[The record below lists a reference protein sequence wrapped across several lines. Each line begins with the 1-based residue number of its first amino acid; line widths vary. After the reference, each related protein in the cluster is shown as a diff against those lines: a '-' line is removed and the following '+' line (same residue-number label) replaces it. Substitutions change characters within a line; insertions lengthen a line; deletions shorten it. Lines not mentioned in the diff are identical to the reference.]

1 MKAKKNPQNTPPD
14 ELTQAQA
21 KTELKRLA
29 QEIAAHDERYYQNDA
44 PTISDADYDAL
55 RRRNAA
61 IEARFPALV
70 LADSPSRRVGARP
83 ARGFAK
89 LRHAVPMLSLDNA
102 FSDEDVTDFVDR
114 IRRFLRL
121 PADEPLAFTA
131 EPKIDGLSLSLRYEG
146 GRLVNGA
153 TRGDG
158 IEGEDVTANVKTL
171 ENIPH
176 ELRGRRVPARCD
188 IRGEVYMTKSAFL
201 ALNERQQEAGK

>member
-1 MKAKKNPQNTPPD
+1 MSSFMKAKKNPQNTPPD

-44 PTISDADYDAL
+44 PAISDADYDAL

-146 GRLVNGA
+146 GWLVNGA

-171 ENIPH
+171 ETIPH
-176 ELRGRRVPARCD
+176 ELRFSR
-188 IRGEVYMTKSAFL
+188 
-201 ALNERQQEAGK
+201 